1 MTGRRWVGA
10 GVLVVVAVLL
20 GVGVVLVTGGDP
32 GGPTKEVDAYLR
44 AWERFDVAA
53 MARLADRPEELGPV
67 LTAMKDDLRV
77 TRARLVAGPQE
88 RDGDTARTAF
98 TADLDLAGLGTWSYR
113 GQLEL
118 ARADGRW
125 RVRWTPAAVHPAL
138 GPGQRFGRTRT
149 WPARGPI
156 LGADGAPLVA
166 TGEAI
171 SVGLQPGRIQDQ
183 AEVESALE
191 RVLDV
196 SPARVR
202 SALAQPWV
210 RPDLF
215 VPITDVRAD
224 RFATVRP
231 ELEPVAGVFFQRGG
245 SRLPA
250 TDAFAVQVLGTVGE
264 ITAERLEQLGPPYL
278 VGDRVGLTGIEGA
291 RERQLAGNPSGEV
304 QLREGG
310 GQVVEVLHR
319 FPGTAPE
326 PVRLTLDPAVQQAA
340 DEALEGVDQPAAL
353 VALDSTTGD
362 VRAVVSR
369 PLGGEFNRALVG
381 RYPPGSTF
389 KIVTAAGLLSG
400 GLRPDETVPCPA
412 ETNAGGRTF
421 VNFESGALGPVP
433 FRTAF
438 AQSCNTAF
446 VSLSTRLSPPALA
459 ETAAGFGFGSSYD
472 LGVPAEGG
480 TFPVPRDA
488 TELAAAA
495 LGQGRVL
502 ASPLH
507 MASVAAAISSGT
519 WRAPGLFAD
528 RPPGEAKALDGSVA
542 TTLRSLMAAVVRE
555 GTGTAAAR
563 PGQDVAGKTGTAEFG
578 SGDPP
583 PTHAWFVGYRGSL
596 AFAVV
601 VEGGGVGGRVAA
613 PLAARFLDAAPR

>member
-1 MTGRRWVGA
+1 MAGRRWIGA
-10 GVLVVVAVLL
+10 GALVAVAALV
-20 GVGVVLVTGGDP
+20 GVGVTLVTRRAP
-32 GGPTKEVDAYLR
+32 TGPAKEVDAYLR

-53 MARLADRPEELGPV
+53 MARLADNPGELGAV
-67 LTAMKDDLRV
+67 VTALKDDLKV

-88 RDGDTARTAF
+88 RDGDAARAAF

-113 GQLEL
+113 GQLDL
-118 ARADGRW
+118 ARTEGRW

-138 GPGQRFGRTRT
+138 TPGQRFARTRA
-149 WPARGPI
+149 WPQRAPI
-156 LGADGAPLVA
+156 LGATGVPLVA
-166 TGEAI
+166 DGEVI
-171 SVGLQPGRIQDQ
+171 TVGLQPGRIQDQ
-183 AEVESALE
+183 AGVEATLE

-196 SPARVR
+196 PAARVR

-215 VPITDVRAD
+215 VPITDVHPD
-224 RFATVRP
+224 RFATLRP

-245 SRLPA
+245 SRRSAAGSLA
-250 TDAFAVQVLGTVGE
+250 AQVLGTVGE
-264 ITAERLEQLGPPYL
+264 ATAERLEQLGAPYL
-278 VGDRVGLTGIEGA
+278 VGDRVGLAGIEGA
-291 RERQLAGNPSGEV
+291 RERQLAGSPAGEV
-304 QLREGG
+304 QLRDAGG
-310 GQVVEVLHR
+310 RVVQVLHR

-340 DEALEGVDQPAAL
+340 DQALAGVTQPTAL
-353 VALDSTTGD
+353 VALDATTGD
-362 VRAVVSR
+362 VRAVASR
-369 PLGGEFNRALVG
+369 PLGEFNRAFAG
-381 RYPPGSTF
+381 QYPPGSTF
-389 KIVTAAGLLSG
+389 KIVTTAGLLSG
-400 GLRPDETVPCPA
+400 GLRSDETVPCPA

-433 FRTAF
+433 FPTAF

-446 VSLSTRLSPPALA
+446 VSLSTRLSGPALA
-459 ETAAGFGFGSSYD
+459 DAAAGFGFGSSYD
-472 LGVPAEGG
+472 LGVPAGG
-480 TFPVPRDA
+480 GRFPVPGDA

-507 MASVAAAISSGT
+507 MASVAGAVSSGT
-519 WRAPGLFAD
+519 WRAPRLFAD
-528 RPPGEAKALDGSVA
+528 RPPGEAKVLDGSVA
-542 TTLRSLMAAVVRE
+542 APLRSLMAAVVRE

-563 PGQDVAGKTGTAEFG
+563 PGQEVAGKTGTAEFG
-578 SGDPP
+578 AGDPP

-613 PLAARFLDAAPR
+613 PVAARFLDAAPR